1 MTTILIHNFKK
12 FEAESSRSLTYPNHH
27 SILTQ
32 LSWTN
37 NEASGA
43 QFVLCNCK
51 EKQGP
56 TTTGSISVMLS
67 WAIEQSQEQAACVI
81 PVKIVV
87 CVFRCA
93 IPRFCNYSIATYGI
107 FYHSIRGHET
117 KSGCR
122 SNFRF
127 SLYCSTIVFS
137 NLDMVT
143 RLQSCNVLAMAHSS
157 QLPKHLFWQ
166 QSL

>member
-1 MTTILIHNFKK
+1 MFSAIAKK
-12 FEAESSRSLTYPNHH
+12 N
-27 SILTQ
+27 Q
-32 LSWTN
+32 
-37 NEASGA
+37 
-43 QFVLCNCK
+43 VLL
-51 EKQGP
+51 EL
-56 TTTGSISVMLS
+56 GSISMMLS
-67 WAIEQSQEQAACVI
+67 WAIEQSQEQAACII
-81 PVKIVV
+81 PVKNIL

-93 IPRFCNYSIATYGI
+93 IPRFCNYSLATYGI

-122 SNFRF
+122 SNLRF

-157 QLPKHLFWQ
+157 QLPKHLF
-166 QSL
+166 